1 MLGSFC
7 AVLQYMSR
15 GISRTDSSAGDRTS
29 GGGKNPVMQGG
40 GSCRSILKSSLA
52 PSSWG
57 TPPAEVMIAA
67 NSAGKTT
74 RSCSIDL

>member
-1 MLGSFC
+1 
-7 AVLQYMSR
+7 
-15 GISRTDSSAGDRTS
+15 
-29 GGGKNPVMQGG
+29 MQGG